1 MKKSS
6 KIILGIIVVLIVI
19 FVIYK
24 VDSMRRVEER
34 ITEMAQNLLTGIT
47 NEDYEKIRNNL
58 RSVEGNEL
66 SDQEI
71 TNFLL
76 NTELYR
82 ATLLDNGGV
91 IYDVNVNFFNINE
104 GNIVFGFTALNGE
117 NITRELK
124 YVKNGTYSYF
134 VTEETEECIKEKE
147 SYPIDTD
154 LADGTELK
162 YNTSEDS
169 PDTKL
174 KIYVFKQDE
183 NGGISLEIIKEAK
196 EDIERKIEL
205 GMNEEIK
212 TLKNINDNYTMEF
225 DNEYKKVSV
234 YYSETDKNK
243 VGIKALPLKVMLY
256 SITKQA
262 LSGNPDWKLTIDY
275 YDYNTRELLSEQV
288 IR

>member
-47 NEDYEKIRNNL
+47 NEDYEKIRSNL

-66 SDQEI
+66 TDREI

-134 VTEETEECIKEKE
+134 VTEETDGG
-147 SYPIDTD
+147 PILLQKAVNVLEDEF
-154 LADGTELK
+154 EL
-162 YNTSEDS
+162 
-169 PDTKL
+169 
-174 KIYVFKQDE
+174 V
-183 NGGISLEIIKEAK
+183 A
-196 EDIERKIEL
+196 
-205 GMNEEIK
+205 
-212 TLKNINDNYTMEF
+212 
-225 DNEYKKVSV
+225 
-234 YYSETDKNK
+234 
-243 VGIKALPLKVMLY
+243 
-256 SITKQA
+256 
-262 LSGNPDWKLTIDY
+262 
-275 YDYNTRELLSEQV
+275 
-288 IR
+288 